1 MEDEKQLIQQ
11 AQQGNPVAFEQLI
24 AEHQK
29 RIFSIAY
36 RIAGNSDDAADMAQ
50 EVLVKIFKNIN
61 KFKGD
66 SKFSTWIYRVATN
79 TCLDELKRIRRHP
92 SYSLDQEIDTE
103 EGSISAEIE
112 DDAPTP
118 EESAER
124 KAVRDAVNI
133 AIARLGDDHK
143 KVIVLRDLQG
153 FSYEEIAKIMNCSEG
168 TVKSRISRAR
178 SQLKKILQQD
188 RELFADYFVK

>member
-1 MEDEKQLIQQ
+1 MEEEKTLIQQ
-11 AQQGNPVAFEQLI
+11 AQSGDVDAFEQLI
-24 AEHQK
+24 DEHQK

-36 RIAGNSDDAADMAQ
+36 RVAGNPDDAADMAQ
-50 EVLVKIFKNIN
+50 EVLVKIFKNLN

-92 SYSLDQEIDTE
+92 TYSLDQEIDTD
-103 EGSISAEIE
+103 EGSISADIMDE
-112 DDAPTP
+112 APTP
-118 EESAER
+118 EQAAER
-124 KAVRDAVNI
+124 KAVQNAVNA

-143 KVIVLRDLQG
+143 KVIVLRDIQG
-153 FSYEEIAKIMNCSEG
+153 FSYEEIAEMMNCSDG

-178 SQLKKILQQD
+178 AQLKKILSQD
-188 RELFADYFVK
+188 RELFSEYFVK